1 MYCWSDST
9 LCIVVLTL
17 HCVLLVWLYTV
28 YCWSYSTL
36 CIVGLTL
43 HCVLLVW
50 LYTVYCWS
58 DSTLC
63 IVGLTL
69 HCVSLVLLYT
79 VYCWSDSTLC
89 IVGLTLHCVSLVWL
103 YTVYCWS
110 DSTLCIV
117 GLTLPGLSKLPLGG
131 ILFLSQLYGMNK
143 LLLEDLGTPQNSR
156 LCPKKGGGWDVTFPV
171 SCIPQASET
180 LHSHPS
186 LHLHHKFWKA
196 PNADDNLMLF
206 CEFIVHTN

>member
-1 MYCWSDST
+1 MYCWSYST

-17 HCVLLVWLYTV
+17 NCVLLFLLYTV
-28 YCWSYSTL
+28 YCCSYSTLYIVGLTLNCVLLVLLCTVYCCSYSTL

-50 LYTVYCWS
+50 LYTV
-58 DSTLC
+58 
-63 IVGLTL
+63 IVGLIL
-69 HCVSLVLLYT
+69 HCVLLVWLYI

-89 IVGLTLHCVSLVWL
+89 IVV
-103 YTVYCWS
+103 
-110 DSTLCIV
+110 
-117 GLTLPGLSKLPLGG
+117 LTLPGLSKLPLGG

-156 LCPKKGGGWDVTFPV
+156 LCPKKRGGWDVTFPV

-180 LHSHPS
+180 ERCLALHTPIPLFICTISSEKHP
-186 LHLHHKFWKA
+186 
-196 PNADDNLMLF
+196 MQMT
-206 CEFIVHTN
+206 I